1 MKKLTKKQIKEF
13 ARIYIGSQMVFID
26 GGCVSDIAKE
36 TIEADTTKLITEITE
51 QGMSI
56 LRGRPILASPE
67 EILEYVRTNF

>member
-13 ARIYIGSQMVFID
+13 ARIYIGSQMAFID

-36 TIEADTTKLITEITE
+36 ITDGDTTKIITEITE

-56 LRGRPILASPE
+56 LRGRQILSSPE